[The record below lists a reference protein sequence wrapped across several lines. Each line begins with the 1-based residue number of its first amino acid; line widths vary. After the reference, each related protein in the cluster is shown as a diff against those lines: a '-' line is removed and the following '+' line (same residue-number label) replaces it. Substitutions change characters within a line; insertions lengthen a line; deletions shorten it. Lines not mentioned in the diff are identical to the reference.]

1 MALVA
6 REPQFNRSHVHGR
19 IVGGLRVLLLGGL
32 RGAHLATATGSV
44 VGVSIENLNPTEEV
58 LGGLLHNSKKRD
70 AERSKAIPEEE
81 NVSLSL
87 ARARASKKQG
97 FPRACVVVGRLDECG
112 RWLFPV
118 RRRRRRFF
126 GALERPNT
134 FWVM

>member
-6 REPQFNRSHVHGR
+6 REPQFNRSHVHER

-87 ARARASKKQG
+87 SRARVKKNKG
-97 FPRACVVVGRLDECG
+97 FLARVWSSVDWTSVDGCSPFVVVVVAFLELWRD
-112 RWLFPV
+112 PIIS
-118 RRRRRRFF
+118 F
-126 GALERPNT
+126 G
-134 FWVM
+134 

>member
-6 REPQFNRSHVHGR
+6 REPQFNRSHVHER

-32 RGAHLATATGSV
+32 RGAHLATATGIV

-81 NVSLSL
+81 NVSLS
-87 ARARASKKQG
+87 RAR
-97 FPRACVVVGRLDECG
+97 VCG
-112 RWLFPV
+112 R
-118 RRRRRRFF
+118 RSI
-126 GALERPNT
+126 GQ
-134 FWVM
+134 

>member
-6 REPQFNRSHVHGR
+6 REPQFNRSHVHER

-58 LGGLLHNSKKRD
+58 LGGLEKGCDDESGAFESDTRGGKRL
-70 AERSKAIPEEE
+70 
-81 NVSLSL
+81 SLSL
-87 ARARASKKQG
+87 SLSLASKKQG
-97 FPRACVVVGRLDECG
+97 FPRAVVVGRLDECG
-112 RWLFPV
+112 RFPV

-126 GALERPNT
+126 GALERPNK